1 MEEKTIS
8 MSNNGKDKLSAL
20 EVVTEY
26 SAAIAAADTEK
37 IKALHSEDYLLDWVY
52 ADAFENPMRTA
63 EEMDTF
69 WPAWFGGFP
78 DMDYE
83 ITRTIAA
90 EEVVVVQWVFTGT
103 NTGPLMPPAFREP
116 REPTGRIIQIRGV
129 SIYDVRE
136 GLIGCE
142 TTYIDLAT
150 LMVELG
156 IV

>member
-1 MEEKTIS
+1 
-8 MSNNGKDKLSAL
+8 MSDNRKDDLSAL

-26 SAAIAAADTEK
+26 SAAIAAANTDK
-37 IKALHSEDYLLDWVY
+37 MKALQSADYLLDWVY
-52 ADAFENPMRTA
+52 ADAFENPARTA
-63 EEMDTF
+63 QEMDTF
-69 WPAWFGGFP
+69 WPAWFAGFP

-83 ITRTIAA
+83 VTRTIAA

-103 NTGPLMPPAFREP
+103 NTGTLMPPAFREP

-129 SIYDVRE
+129 SIYDVRA
-136 GLIGCE
+136 GLISCE

-156 IV
+156 IVL